1 MTIIYEPQ
9 PAAAERLV
17 ALLAGLPGDLRT
29 AAAPAELAALLD
41 ADPAEALV
49 VAGPGTPPADAL
61 AFAADQRLAR
71 PWTGVVLLSPEAD
84 ADLLRAALRSGVREV
99 ADPRDPVALHEACAR
114 ALQLSLRLVP
124 ASVPAA
130 GVGVGVVDGG
140 DDGRIVTVLGT
151 KGGCGKT
158 ALATN
163 LAVTLARTARRGV
176 LLVDLDVQAGDVAA
190 ALRLAPERG
199 LGDAVGLAG
208 GLDEAGL
215 ASLLTPVWPGLRAL
229 TAPGRPAEGDRVD
242 GELVGEVLALA
253 RRTFDHVVVDTP
265 AHFCDPLL
273 AALDA
278 TDRCLVVTAPDVL
291 TLNNTRVALET
302 LDLLGHPAEQRIV
315 VLNRANSPVGLTIR
329 DVERVLGAPVGP
341 HVPSSADVPAS
352 LNRGVPI
359 AVDKPGHPVSRAI
372 ADLAASALGVA
383 QPPAPSRVSRWRGW
397 ARRSAHE

>member
-29 AAAPAELAALLD
+29 VPAAAELAALLA

-49 VAGPGTPPADAL
+49 VVGPGTPPADAL
-61 AFAADQRLAR
+61 AFAAAQRLAR
-71 PWTGVVLLSPEAD
+71 PWTGVVLLSLAPD
-84 ADLLRAALRSGVREV
+84 ADLLSAALRSGVREV
-99 ADPRDPVALHEACAR
+99 VDPRDPAALHEACAR
-114 ALQLSLRLVP
+114 ALQLSRRL
-124 ASVPAA
+124 APAA
-130 GVGVGVVDGG
+130 AALPGAGAGEGDGG
-140 DDGRIVTVLGT
+140 AEGRVVTVLGT

-176 LLVDLDVQAGDVAA
+176 LLVDLDVQAGDVAV

-199 LGDAVGLAG
+199 LGDAVAMAG
-208 GLDEAGL
+208 RLDDTGL

-229 TAPGRPAEGDRVD
+229 TAPGRPAEGERVD
-242 GELVGEVLALA
+242 GRLVGEVLALA

-278 TDRCLVVTAPDVL
+278 TDHCLVVTAPDVL
-291 TLNNTRVALET
+291 TLKNTRVALET
-302 LDLLGHPAEQRIV
+302 LDLLGHPAEQRVV
-315 VLNRANSPVGLTIR
+315 VLNRAGSPVGLTIR

-352 LNRGVPI
+352 LNRGVPL
-359 AVDKPGHPVSRAI
+359 AVDKPGHAVSRAI
-372 ADLAASALGVA
+372 ADLAAGVLGVA
-383 QPPAPSRVSRWRGW
+383 PPPAPRRRGR
-397 ARRSAHE
+397 ARRPAHGKAR